1 MATIRELTYNY
12 SSKENVKEL
21 DLSSTSNFKLY
32 QILDLDEFINLRTLI
47 LSNNM
52 IAKIENLE
60 NLTKLK
66 ILNL

>member
-1 MATIRELTYNY
+1 M
-12 SSKENVKEL
+12 KEL